1 MQPTESAAMPIYYA
15 LLARRRVVLC
25 DYADVSGNFE
35 SLSQAVLERLPTT
48 DTKISYESGTY
59 LFHCVVSQGL
69 SFICVTEATFDR
81 NVAYAY
87 LFELQRQLA
96 SARLEQ
102 RAAIAGPY
110 ALRRDF
116 SGVVESLMHRYS
128 SSDHL
133 TSLQTQVDDVKGIM
147 TENIEKVIRRG
158 EALEDIQE
166 RSDSLLL
173 SSAQFRTTAT
183 KLKRKMCFQSCKCWT
198 VCIFIILVILAV
210 VVTLIVL
217 AVMHKL

>member
-1 MQPTESAAMPIYYA
+1 MLRFEEQEIFILRALLVFFAAAAMPIYYA

-35 SLSQAVLERLPTT
+35 SLSQAVLERLPAT

-133 TSLQTQVDDVKGIM
+133 TSLQTQVSA
-147 TENIEKVIRRG
+147 G
-158 EALEDIQE
+158 EHTSRAIS
-166 RSDSLLL
+166 RN
-173 SSAQFRTTAT
+173 
-183 KLKRKMCFQSCKCWT
+183 T
-198 VCIFIILVILAV
+198 V
-210 VVTLIVL
+210 
-217 AVMHKL
+217 